1 MPLRSWESTMRARA
15 LLAAMGLLGVIG
27 FAILAPEMEHQ
38 HSARHLRPAPDC
50 VDPRTAP
57 WARCE
62 VPALQSR
69 APYRGSCSV
78 AWRRLV
84 EASVSIS
91 AGRNSCRS

>member
-1 MPLRSWESTMRARA
+1 MRVRV
-15 LLAAMGLLGVIG
+15 LLATMGLFGVIG
-27 FAILAPEMEHQ
+27 FAILAPRLEH
-38 HSARHLRPAPDC
+38 RHVATPAHRAADC

-62 VPALQSR
+62 VPVLQSR

-91 AGRNSCRS
+91 AGRNACRS